1 MYTFFPP
8 IIIYRCRL
16 NRGSSKLRKK
26 ELKISEKLILDIRA
40 AFNIEEDAAE
50 FFVYRFFSDLG
61 KKSQK
66 GDYFSLP
73 NGGIFEKNSN
83 ARLGS
88 EK

>member
-1 MYTFFPP
+1 LFQLPV
-8 IIIYRCRL
+8 
-16 NRGSSKLRKK
+16 
-26 ELKISEKLILDIRA
+26 A
-40 AFNIEEDAAE
+40 

-73 NGGIFEKNSN
+73 NGDIFEKNRASQ
-83 ARLGS
+83 AKA

>member
-1 MYTFFPP
+1 MYTSLPP
-8 IIIYRCRL
+8 III
-16 NRGSSKLRKK
+16 NRGILNIGSSRLRKK
-26 ELKISEKLILDIRA
+26 ELKIAEKLILDIRA
-40 AFNIEEDAAE
+40 AFNIEADAAE

-73 NGGIFEKNSN
+73 NGGIFEKNST

>member
-1 MYTFFPP
+1 M
-8 IIIYRCRL
+8 
-16 NRGSSKLRKK
+16 RKK
-26 ELKISEKLILDIRA
+26 ELKIAEKLVLDIRT
-40 AFNIEEDAAE
+40 AFNIEADAAE

-73 NGGIFEKNSN
+73 DGATFEKNSSTGQR
-83 ARLGS
+83 A

>member
-1 MYTFFPP
+1 
-8 IIIYRCRL
+8 
-16 NRGSSKLRKK
+16 LRKK
-26 ELKISEKLILDIRA
+26 ELNIAEKLVLDIRA
-40 AFNIEEDAAE
+40 SFNIEEDAAE

-73 NGGIFEKNSN
+73 NGDVFEKNPTTGQ
-83 ARLGS
+83 RS

>member
-1 MYTFFPP
+1 VVF
-8 IIIYRCRL
+8 
-16 NRGSSKLRKK
+16 NKGSSRLRKK
-26 ELKISEKLILDIRA
+26 ELKIAEKLVLDIRA

-61 KKSQK
+61 KKSEK

-73 NGGIFEKNSN
+73 DGDFFEKNSN
-83 ARLGS
+83 SRPRS

>member
-1 MYTFFPP
+1 M
-8 IIIYRCRL
+8 
-16 NRGSSKLRKK
+16 RKK
-26 ELKISEKLILDIRA
+26 ELNIAEKLVLDIRRD
-40 AFNIEEDAAE
+40 FNIEEDAAE

-73 NGGIFEKNSN
+73 GGDVFEKNSTSRP
-83 ARLGS
+83 RL

>member
-1 MYTFFPP
+1 MV
-8 IIIYRCRL
+8 RNKGSLRL
-16 NRGSSKLRKK
+16 RKKK
-26 ELKISEKLILDIRA
+26 ELKITEKLVLDIRA

-61 KKSQK
+61 KKSER

-73 NGGIFEKNSN
+73 DGDTFEKHTKSN
-83 ARLGS
+83 LRP

>member
-1 MYTFFPP
+1 
-8 IIIYRCRL
+8 
-16 NRGSSKLRKK
+16 LRKR
-26 ELKISEKLILDIRA
+26 ELKIAEKLVLDIRT

-73 NGGIFEKNSN
+73 DGDTFEKNSRSAIN
-83 ARLGS
+83 S
-88 EK
+88 KK

>member
-1 MYTFFPP
+1 MYAYFPP
-8 IIIYRCRL
+8 IIINSGIYI
-16 NRGSSKLRKK
+16 GSSTLRKK
-26 ELKISEKLILDIRA
+26 ELKIAEKLVLDIRA

-73 NGGIFEKNSN
+73 NGDVFEKNPKTHLRT
-83 ARLGS
+83 A
-88 EK
+88 K